1 MADIN
6 VKQLSKAIKID
17 LDNLLAQMKSAGLSH
32 QSETDIVSTEDKK
45 VLLKFIKDSKKDSK
59 KTISLSTSSQK
70 IAKPNLSVT
79 RINSPDNEKKSNV
92 KQDFAGSIDFD
103 EAERKRLNAQN
114 ESAEEEKKKAEAKTK
129 VVRKTKQESQKK
141 IPQNP
146 KKDKKTFK
154 DSSKEDQ
161 REQEGE
167 KFLAKNLENVQK
179 FEKPQEFI
187 QREVRIPETIV
198 VSDLAK
204 ELSIKSSDL
213 IKSLMNSG
221 VMVTLNQA
229 IDQETAILVVE
240 ELGHIGIPQEIES
253 EEEKILE
260 HIVYEGDE
268 ELRNPVVSVLGHVD
282 HGKTSI
288 LDFIRKSSVAD
299 QEEGGI
305 TQGIGAYQVDHNN
318 QTITFIDTPGHA
330 AFSEMRARGANSTDI
345 VVLVVAADDGIK
357 PQTVEAIKHA
367 KAAKVPIIVAINK
380 CDLPEKNI
388 SKIKNEMMQ
397 YELIAEDLSGD
408 TLFVEVSAIK
418 KINLDK
424 LKENILLQSEILD
437 LKASYSDKARGVV
450 IESKIDKGKGPVS
463 TILISNGKLKR
474 GDYFICGDTWGK
486 IRAMINYEGKMVNE
500 AFPSMPIEI
509 LGMNSSAYAGAE
521 FMVTKDENE
530 AKELTEFRKNN
541 NNQNKV
547 LAKDKTTLF
556 EEVKDKDE
564 LNIIIKSDVQGSSEA
579 LKMAINKIEHKE
591 VEAKIILSDIG
602 MINETDVSLA
612 KASNA
617 ILIGFNVKPNREA
630 KKLAEEQKID
640 IKYFNIIYEAIDHV
654 EKSLSGL
661 LEPDIKETILGSA
674 EIQKVFKVST
684 AGKIAGSKVISGEI
698 KSKSKARII
707 RDGVVVYSGEIL
719 TIFREK
725 NQVKEVGSGLECG
738 ISIKDFIDFK
748 EKDVIESYLSEE
760 VQRSI

>member
-1 MADIN
+1 MDKDKKKTLTISSN
-6 VKQLSKAIKID
+6 LKKKID
-17 LDNLLAQMKSAGLSH
+17 TSS
-32 QSETDIVSTEDKK
+32 I
-45 VLLKFIKDSKKDSK
+45 
-59 KTISLSTSSQK
+59 STS
-70 IAKPNLSVT
+70 N
-79 RINSPDNEKKSNV
+79 KKSFSV
-92 KQDFAGSIDFD
+92 
-103 EAERKRLNAQN
+103 
-114 ESAEEEKKKAEAKTK
+114 EKKKPFRSNKVFNKSHPSQNVNLNPEAKKKNFARKFIEQQATKNFIKKDNKPAGKSKLKLKGPVDKRDFKLTVSRALNVEEIEIKQRSLAAVKRARLKEKKKPDGDEKKEFKKVIKEVKIPEQITIQELSNRMAEKSNDIIKFLFNMK
-129 VVRKTKQESQKK
+129 VVAT
-141 IPQNP
+141 INHNID
-146 KKDKKTFK
+146 KDTAEYIVKEFGHKPILEEK
-154 DSSKEDQ
+154 PSIEKAKSKEKF
-161 REQEGE
+161 EGE
-167 KFLAKNLENVQK
+167 VKNRPPIV
-179 FEKPQEFI
+179 
-187 QREVRIPETIV
+187 TI
-198 VSDLAK
+198 
-204 ELSIKSSDL
+204 
-213 IKSLMNSG
+213 M
-221 VMVTLNQA
+221 
-229 IDQETAILVVE
+229 
-240 ELGHIGIPQEIES
+240 
-253 EEEKILE
+253 
-260 HIVYEGDE
+260 
-268 ELRNPVVSVLGHVD
+268 GHVD
-282 HGKTSI
+282 HGKTSL
-288 LDFIRKSSVAD
+288 LDSLRDTNVVSG
-299 QEEGGI
+299 EHGGI
-305 TQGIGAYQVDHNN
+305 TQHIGAYQVSTENN
-318 QTITFIDTPGHA
+318 KLITFIDTPGHA
-330 AFSEMRARGANSTDI
+330 AFTEMRARGSKITDI

-367 KAAKVPIIVAINK
+367 KAAKVPIIVAVNK

-408 TLFVEVSAIK
+408 TLFVEVSALK
-418 KINLDK
+418 KMNLDK
-424 LKENILLQSEILD
+424 LKESILLQSEILD

-500 AFPSMPIEI
+500 ALPSMPVEI

-541 NNQNKV
+541 TAQSKV

-556 EEVKDKDE
+556 EDMKDKEE

-617 ILIGFNVKPNREA
+617 ILIGFNIKPNREA
-630 KKLAEEQKID
+630 KKLAEEQKIE
-640 IKYFNIIYEAIDHV
+640 IKYFNIIYEAIDYV

-661 LEPDIKETILGSA
+661 LEPDIKETVLGSA
-674 EIQKVFKVST
+674 EIQKVFKVSS
-684 AGKIAGSKVISGEI
+684 AGKIAGSKVVSGEI

-719 TIFREK
+719 SIFREK
-725 NQVKEVGSGLECG
+725 NQVKEVGTGLECG

-760 VQRSI
+760 IQRSI